1 MIQSFKDR
9 LYKVKTV
16 IKQMSNHC
24 TFSQKLYK
32 YFIEHK
38 VSKSNTN
45 IKYST
50 WFTTRLGETVQ
61 MGIYWI
67 ATSPDIIQYT
77 KNVMNYDLCQITGSN
92 TL

>member
-1 MIQSFKDR
+1 
-9 LYKVKTV
+9 
-16 IKQMSNHC
+16 MSNQW

-38 VSKSNTN
+38 VSKPNTN

-50 WFTTRLGETVQ
+50 WFTARLGETVQ

-67 ATSPDIIQYT
+67 AKSPDIIQLLRILWIMIYAR
-77 KNVMNYDLCQITGSN
+77 YSN
-92 TL
+92 RK

>member
-1 MIQSFKDR
+1 
-9 LYKVKTV
+9 
-16 IKQMSNHC
+16 MSNNW
-24 TFSQKLYK
+24 TLSQKLYK

-38 VSKSNTN
+38 VPKSNTK

-50 WFTTRLGETVQ
+50 WFTARLGETVQ

-67 ATSPDIIQYT
+67 ATSPDIIHT
-77 KNVMNYDLCQITGSN
+77 KNLVNYDLCQITGSN